1 MSDGSTAARMAK
13 ETAHVPAAPPA
24 VDVSSDA
31 VGPSSHLVLPAE
43 RPKKRMAPRASP
55 ATRFRGRWVL
65 FAYALTDIFFVAF
78 NAACIFSI
86 RFFPEIPTGFVPP
99 VLQNLGREFPSGE
112 YVAFLVLYAA
122 LILLCCQSQNLY
134 RTPRTRS
141 RLDES
146 LAVVKAV
153 GCATLL
159 LMAFLYL
166 SGFKSV
172 SQLVVLFSGMQNVAT
187 LVGWRL
193 WKRQMVDRRVAN
205 GIGTTNVLIVGAG
218 RTGQELAKY
227 LERHRQLGYIV
238 KGFLDPQ
245 PNGDPRVLGKVED
258 LPQMALAHFADEVFI
273 APPSERELVER
284 VAIQARSH
292 RLNVKVVP
300 ELYDGLGWSAPVVYV
315 GEIPVL
321 ELHREPIP
329 ALGLFFKRAIDFVG
343 SALALVFFSP
353 LLAFLALAI
362 KLDSPG
368 RVFYRSERVGKKGR
382 KFVCYK
388 FRTMVED
395 ADALKEELR
404 ARNERNGPFFKMADD
419 PRVTCLGKTLRKYS
433 LDEFPQFW
441 NALKGEMSLVGPRPH
456 PLDDYQHYSLEHLR
470 RLDVKPGITGLW
482 QVTARLDPSFE
493 TNMALDLAYIENW
506 DSWFDIKILL
516 RTFPAVF
523 RGDGW

>member
-1 MSDGSTAARMAK
+1 MSDGSTGVRRAR
-13 ETAHVPAAPPA
+13 ETRYDPEPPTAGLGPAAAPPGDLRVA
-24 VDVSSDA
+24 PPEKPE
-31 VGPSSHLVLPAE
+31 GHTW
-43 RPKKRMAPRASP
+43 PRAGT
-55 ATRFRGRWVL
+55 AFRFRGRWVQ
-65 FAYALTDIFFVAF
+65 FTYALTDIFFVTF
-78 NAACIFSI
+78 NATCIFSI
-86 RFFPEIPTGFVPP
+86 RFFSEIPTGFVTP
-99 VLQNLGREFPSGE
+99 VLQNLRREFLLGE
-112 YVAFLVLYAA
+112 YFAFLVLYAA

-153 GCATLL
+153 GGATLL

-172 SQLVVLFSGMQNVAT
+172 SRLVVLFSGMQNVAT

-193 WKRQMVDRRVAN
+193 WKRQIVDHRVAN

-227 LERHRQLGYIV
+227 LERHKQLGYIV

-245 PNGDPRVLGKVED
+245 PNGDPRVLGTIED
-258 LPQMALAHFADEVFI
+258 LPQVALAHFADEVFI

-284 VAIQARSH
+284 VAMQARSQ

-300 ELYDGLGWSAPVVYV
+300 ELYDGLGWNAPVVYV

-329 ALGLFFKRAIDFVG
+329 ALGLFFKRAIDIVG

-353 LLAFLALAI
+353 LLAFLAIAI
-362 KLDSPG
+362 KLGSPG
-368 RVFYRSERVGKKGR
+368 PVFYRSERVGKKGR

-388 FRTMVED
+388 FRSMVED

-404 ARNERNGPFFKMADD
+404 QQNERNGPFFKMEDD
-419 PRVTCLGKTLRKYS
+419 PRVTRLGKILRKYS

-441 NALKGEMSLVGPRPH
+441 NVLQGEMSLVGPRPH
-456 PLDDYQHYSLEHLR
+456 PLDDVEKYDLEHLR
-470 RLDVKPGITGLW
+470 RLDVKPGLTGLW
-482 QVTARLDPSFE
+482 QVTARQDPSFE
-493 TNMALDLAYIENW
+493 TNMALDLEYIENW
-506 DSWFDIKILL
+506 NLWLDVKILC
-516 RTFPAVF
+516 RTVPAVV
-523 RGDGW
+523 RGDGR

>member
-1 MSDGSTAARMAK
+1 MSNGSTGVRQARDKQYVSDAPLPI
-13 ETAHVPAAPPA
+13 AGPSAAPAGDPPVA
-24 VDVSSDA
+24 
-31 VGPSSHLVLPAE
+31 PAE
-43 RPKKRMAPRASP
+43 PPEEHAVSLARPAI
-55 ATRFRGRWVL
+55 RFRGRWVQ
-65 FAYALTDIFFVAF
+65 FTYALTDIFFVTF

-86 RFFPEIPTGFVPP
+86 RFFSEIPTGFVPP
-99 VLQNLGREFPSGE
+99 VLQNLRREFPLGE
-112 YVAFLVLYAA
+112 YFAFLVLYAA

-153 GCATLL
+153 GGATLL

-172 SQLVVLFSGMQNVAT
+172 SRLVVLFSGMQNVAT
-187 LVGWRL
+187 FVGWRL
-193 WKRQMVDRRVAN
+193 WKRQIVDRRVAN

-245 PNGDPRVLGKVED
+245 PNGDPRVLGTIED
-258 LPQMALAHFADEVFI
+258 LPQVALAHFADEVFI

-284 VAIQARSH
+284 VAMQARSQ

-300 ELYDGLGWSAPVVYV
+300 ELYDGLGWNAPVVYV
-315 GEIPVL
+315 GEIPLL

-343 SALALVFFSP
+343 SALAFVFFSP

-368 RVFYRSERVGKKGR
+368 PVFYRSERVGKKGR

-388 FRTMVED
+388 FRTMVAD

-404 ARNERNGPFFKMADD
+404 ARNERNGPFFKMTDD
-419 PRVTCLGKTLRKYS
+419 PRVTRLGKTLRKYS

-441 NALKGEMSLVGPRPH
+441 NVLKGEMSLVGPRPH
-456 PLDDYQHYSLEHLR
+456 PLDDVEKYDLEHLR
-470 RLDVKPGITGLW
+470 RLDVKPGLTGLW
-482 QVTARLDPSFE
+482 QVTSRQDPSFE
-493 TNMALDLAYIENW
+493 TNMALDLEYIENW
-506 DSWFDIKILL
+506 NFWFDIKILL
-516 RTFPAVF
+516 RTVPAIL
-523 RGDGW
+523 RGEGQ

>member
-1 MSDGSTAARMAK
+1 MAK
-13 ETAHVPAAPPA
+13 ETAHVSAAPPA
-24 VDVSSDA
+24 VDVSSEA
-31 VGPSSHLVLPAE
+31 VGPSSQLVLPAE
-43 RPKKRMAPRASP
+43 RPEKRIVPRAGTAS
-55 ATRFRGRWVL
+55 RFRGRWVQ
-65 FAYALTDIFFVAF
+65 FTYALTDIFFVTF

-86 RFFPEIPTGFVPP
+86 RYFSEIPTSLMPP
-99 VLQNLGREFPSGE
+99 MLQNLGRDFPMGE
-112 YVAFLVLYAA
+112 YFAFLVLYAA

-153 GCATLL
+153 GGATLL

-172 SQLVVLFSGMQNVAT
+172 SRIVVLFSGMQNVAT
-187 LVGWRL
+187 LIGWRL
-193 WKRQMVDRRVAN
+193 WKRQIVDRRVAN

-227 LERHRQLGYIV
+227 LERHNQLGYIV

-245 PNGDPRVLGKVED
+245 PNGDPRVLGTIED
-258 LPQMALAHFADEVFI
+258 LSQVALAHFADEVFI

-284 VAIQARSH
+284 VAMQARSQ

-300 ELYDGLGWSAPVVYV
+300 ELYDGLGWNAPVVYV

-329 ALGLFFKRAIDFVG
+329 ALGLFFKRAIDIVG

-353 LLAFLALAI
+353 LLAFLALVI

-368 RVFYRSERVGKKGR
+368 PVFYRSGRMGKKGR

-388 FRTMVED
+388 FRSMVED
-395 ADALKEELR
+395 ADALKDELR
-404 ARNERNGPFFKMADD
+404 RQNERNGPFFKMADD
-419 PRVTCLGKTLRKYS
+419 PRVTRLGKILRKYS

-441 NALKGEMSLVGPRPH
+441 NVLKGEMSLVGPRP
-456 PLDDYQHYSLEHLR
+456 PIPEETQQYVWEHLR

-482 QVTARLDPSFE
+482 QVSAREDPSFDK
-493 TNMALDLAYIENW
+493 MAALDLMYIEHWNF
-506 DSWFDIKILL
+506 WFDVRILL
-516 RTFPAVF
+516 RTVPAIL
-523 RGDGW
+523 RGEGQ